1 MRDLTQQLHR
11 RLQAL
16 RQAGRGLRAA
26 FGSRSRCHHG
36 ARGSGGDEL
45 LMIRRATRGGSW
57 SGHMGFPGGRRD
69 PEDHSNLSCALR
81 ETEEELGVDLSRWG
95 APLGELS
102 DVNTGWRK
110 DRPEML
116 VTPFIFSVS
125 ELPELTPNDEVDDVV
140 WVPLHFLMDESNRE
154 PLEWEWKGQKMETD
168 SYLYDC
174 YRIWGLSLMMID
186 EMMGLLRP
194 EVRLGRLESSG
205 LVSGSQFSW
214 PLRKLR
220 VSSINSC
227 TASGRSRLASTSTVS
242 VTVPSR

>member
-1 MRDLTQQLHR
+1 MRDLTEQLHR
-11 RLQAL
+11 RLQ
-16 RQAGRGLRAA
+16 RFVKQDAGFEPRSGRAA
-26 FGSRSRCHHG
+26 VAIMVREGQE
-36 ARGSGGDEL
+36 ATEL
-45 LMIRRATRGGSW
+45 LMIRRATREGDPW

-194 EVRLGRLESSG
+194 
-205 LVSGSQFSW
+205 
-214 PLRKLR
+214 
-220 VSSINSC
+220 
-227 TASGRSRLASTSTVS
+227 
-242 VTVPSR
+242 

>member
-1 MRDLTQQLHR
+1 MRDLTHQLHR
-11 RLQAL
+11 RLQGFVK
-16 RQAGRGLRAA
+16 QDAGCEPRSGRAA
-26 FGSRSRCHHG
+26 VAIMVREGQE
-36 ARGSGGDEL
+36 ATEL
-45 LMIRRATRGGSW
+45 LMIRRATREGDPW

-69 PEDHSNLSCALR
+69 PEDRSNFSCALR

-140 WVPLHFLMDESNRE
+140 WVPLHFLMDEGNRE

-194 EVRLGRLESSG
+194 
-205 LVSGSQFSW
+205 
-214 PLRKLR
+214 
-220 VSSINSC
+220 
-227 TASGRSRLASTSTVS
+227 
-242 VTVPSR
+242 

>member
-1 MRDLTQQLHR
+1 MRDLTQQLHS
-11 RLQAL
+11 RLQGFVK
-16 RQAGRGLRAA
+16 QDAGFEPRSGRAA
-26 FGSRSRCHHG
+26 VAIMVREGQE
-36 ARGSGGDEL
+36 ATEL
-45 LMIRRATRGGSW
+45 LMIRRATRERDPW

-69 PEDHSNLSCALR
+69 PGDHSNFLCALR

-140 WVPLHFLMDESNRE
+140 WVPLHFLMDKGNRE

-168 SYLYDC
+168 SNLYDC

-194 EVRLGRLESSG
+194 
-205 LVSGSQFSW
+205 
-214 PLRKLR
+214 
-220 VSSINSC
+220 
-227 TASGRSRLASTSTVS
+227 
-242 VTVPSR
+242 

>member
-11 RLQAL
+11 RLQGFVK
-16 RQAGRGLRAA
+16 QDAGFEPRSGRAA
-26 FGSRSRCHHG
+26 VAIMVREGQE
-36 ARGSGGDEL
+36 ATEL
-45 LMIRRATRGGSW
+45 LMIRRATREGDPW

-69 PEDHSNLSCALR
+69 PEDRSNFSCALR

-125 ELPELTPNDEVDDVV
+125 ELPELIPNDEVDDVV
-140 WVPLHFLMDESNRE
+140 WVPLHFLMDEGNRE

-194 EVRLGRLESSG
+194 
-205 LVSGSQFSW
+205 
-214 PLRKLR
+214 
-220 VSSINSC
+220 
-227 TASGRSRLASTSTVS
+227 
-242 VTVPSR
+242 

>member
-11 RLQAL
+11 RLQGFVK
-16 RQAGRGLRAA
+16 QDAGFEPRSGRAA
-26 FGSRSRCHHG
+26 VAIMVREGQE
-36 ARGSGGDEL
+36 ATEL
-45 LMIRRATRGGSW
+45 LMIRRATREGDPW

-69 PEDHSNLSCALR
+69 PEDHSNFYCALR

-140 WVPLHFLMDESNRE
+140 WVPLHFLMDEGNRE

-186 EMMGLLRP
+186 EMMALLRP
-194 EVRLGRLESSG
+194 
-205 LVSGSQFSW
+205 
-214 PLRKLR
+214 
-220 VSSINSC
+220 
-227 TASGRSRLASTSTVS
+227 
-242 VTVPSR
+242 

>member
-11 RLQAL
+11 RLQGFVK
-16 RQAGRGLRAA
+16 QDAGFEPRSGRAA
-26 FGSRSRCHHG
+26 VAIMVREGQE
-36 ARGSGGDEL
+36 ATEL
-45 LMIRRATRGGSW
+45 LMIRRATREGDPW

-69 PEDHSNLSCALR
+69 PEDRSNFYCALR

-140 WVPLHFLMDESNRE
+140 WVPLHFLMAKGNRE

-194 EVRLGRLESSG
+194 
-205 LVSGSQFSW
+205 
-214 PLRKLR
+214 
-220 VSSINSC
+220 
-227 TASGRSRLASTSTVS
+227 
-242 VTVPSR
+242 

>member
-11 RLQAL
+11 RLQGFVK
-16 RQAGRGLRAA
+16 QDAGCEPRSGRAA
-26 FGSRSRCHHG
+26 VAIMVREGQE
-36 ARGSGGDEL
+36 ATEL
-45 LMIRRATRGGSW
+45 LMIRRATREGDPW

-69 PEDHSNLSCALR
+69 PEDRSNFSCALR

-140 WVPLHFLMDESNRE
+140 WVPLHFLMDEGNRE

-194 EVRLGRLESSG
+194 
-205 LVSGSQFSW
+205 
-214 PLRKLR
+214 
-220 VSSINSC
+220 
-227 TASGRSRLASTSTVS
+227 
-242 VTVPSR
+242 

>member
-11 RLQAL
+11 RLQGFVK
-16 RQAGRGLRAA
+16 QDAGFEPRSGRAA
-26 FGSRSRCHHG
+26 VAIMLREGQE
-36 ARGSGGDEL
+36 ATEL
-45 LMIRRATRGGSW
+45 LMIRRATREGDPW

-69 PEDHSNLSCALR
+69 PEDRSNFSCAVR

-116 VTPFIFSVS
+116 VTPFIYSVS

-140 WVPLHFLMDESNRE
+140 WVPLHFLMDEGNRE

-174 YRIWGLSLMMID
+174 HRIWGLSLMMID

-194 EVRLGRLESSG
+194 
-205 LVSGSQFSW
+205 
-214 PLRKLR
+214 
-220 VSSINSC
+220 
-227 TASGRSRLASTSTVS
+227 
-242 VTVPSR
+242 

>member
-11 RLQAL
+11 RLQ
-16 RQAGRGLRAA
+16 RFVKQDAGFEPRSGRAA
-26 FGSRSRCHHG
+26 VAIMVREGQE
-36 ARGSGGDEL
+36 ATEL
-45 LMIRRATRGGSW
+45 LMIRRATREGDPW

-95 APLGELS
+95 ARLGELS

-125 ELPELTPNDEVDDVV
+125 ELPALTPNHEVDDVV

-194 EVRLGRLESSG
+194 
-205 LVSGSQFSW
+205 
-214 PLRKLR
+214 
-220 VSSINSC
+220 
-227 TASGRSRLASTSTVS
+227 
-242 VTVPSR
+242 

>member
-11 RLQAL
+11 RLQ
-16 RQAGRGLRAA
+16 RFVKQDAGFEPRSGRAA
-26 FGSRSRCHHG
+26 VAIMVREGQE
-36 ARGSGGDEL
+36 ATEL
-45 LMIRRATRGGSW
+45 LMIRRATREGDPW

-69 PEDHSNLSCALR
+69 PEDRSNFSCALR

-102 DVNTGWRK
+102 DVNTGWRT

-140 WVPLHFLMDESNRE
+140 WVPLHFLMDEGNRE

-194 EVRLGRLESSG
+194 
-205 LVSGSQFSW
+205 
-214 PLRKLR
+214 
-220 VSSINSC
+220 
-227 TASGRSRLASTSTVS
+227 
-242 VTVPSR
+242 

>member
-1 MRDLTQQLHR
+1 MRDLTQQLHS
-11 RLQAL
+11 RLQGFAK
-16 RQAGRGLRAA
+16 QDAGFEPRSGRAA
-26 FGSRSRCHHG
+26 VAIMVREGQE
-36 ARGSGGDEL
+36 ATEL
-45 LMIRRATRGGSW
+45 LMIRRATREGDPW

-69 PEDHSNLSCALR
+69 PEDPSNFSCALR
-81 ETEEELGVDLSRWG
+81 ETEEELGVDLSQWG

-174 YRIWGLSLMMID
+174 YRIWGLSLLMID

-194 EVRLGRLESSG
+194 
-205 LVSGSQFSW
+205 
-214 PLRKLR
+214 
-220 VSSINSC
+220 
-227 TASGRSRLASTSTVS
+227 
-242 VTVPSR
+242 

>member
-1 MRDLTQQLHR
+1 MRDLTQQLHS
-11 RLQAL
+11 RLQGFVK
-16 RQAGRGLRAA
+16 QDAGFEPRSGRAA
-26 FGSRSRCHHG
+26 VAIMVREGQE
-36 ARGSGGDEL
+36 ATEL
-45 LMIRRATRGGSW
+45 LMIRRATREGDPW

-69 PEDHSNLSCALR
+69 PGDHSNFFCALR

-140 WVPLHFLMDESNRE
+140 WVPLHFLMDKGNRE

-194 EVRLGRLESSG
+194 
-205 LVSGSQFSW
+205 
-214 PLRKLR
+214 
-220 VSSINSC
+220 
-227 TASGRSRLASTSTVS
+227 
-242 VTVPSR
+242 